1 MTMQQPSPSPPPPPR
16 PDQAP
21 PTYRSD
27 SGQSVAIVEH
37 GRYNFRAAAVVGL
50 IVGVVDVLIAG
61 RFLLKLLG
69 ASTQSG
75 FVSFIYGVTAPLV
88 GPFRGIFPNS
98 GASNNVFEPAAL
110 VAIAVFALVG
120 WGAVV
125 LIRIATAPK
134 GARPAT
140 S

>member
-1 MTMQQPSPSPPPPPR
+1 MTMQQPPAQQPTPSEPVQEP
-16 PDQAP
+16 
-21 PTYRSD
+21 
-27 SGQSVAIVEH
+27 AIIEH
-37 GRYNFRAAAVVGL
+37 GRYNFRAAAAVGLVVGV
-50 IVGVVDVLIAG
+50 IDVFIAG

-69 ASTQSG
+69 ASDQSS
-75 FVSFIYGVTAPLV
+75 FVAFVYGVTAPLV
-88 GPFRGIFPNS
+88 GPFRGIFANAGTS
-98 GASNNVFEPAAL
+98 GNVFEPAAL
-110 VAIAVFALVG
+110 VAIAVYALIG